1 MEETHFY
8 SSLKEIGNFQK
19 SNEVRDMGYQ
29 QYYKLLS
36 MPHAVSIR
44 RPVGAVPQ

>member
-1 MEETHFY
+1 MEETHFH

-19 SNEVRDMGYQ
+19 SNEVRDVGYK
-29 QYYKLLS
+29 QYYKFHS
-36 MPHAVSIR
+36 MPHAVPIR